1 MFACF
6 TNNNG
11 HIHQSIHFLRLKTT
25 IDKVPKSLLNHLNK
39 EEVETHVRG
48 MQGKRRQLKIDPLI
62 IKINHWQLQ
71 LGS

>member
-11 HIHQSIHFLRLKTT
+11 HIHQSIHFLRLKPT

-39 EEVETHVRG
+39 EEVATWQLETS
-48 MQGKRRQLKIDPLI
+48 KRRGVNQCKLYSCSSE
-62 IKINHWQLQ
+62 Q
-71 LGS
+71 